1 MNIFQQ
7 IKLFLLT
14 LVVGLPT
21 LSVAQTPTTFS
32 DDIYQGE
39 IFSDVYYANAVF
51 IPAEITKEPSNGV
64 AYWEE
69 TGELTGI
76 IGFNTLTYIPN
87 PGFIGLDTISLT
99 YLRGS
104 FVTTRVNVII
114 NVKESIVLANN
125 DYVDTNLSTPVSVSV
140 LDNDENTNGNL
151 SIRDVL
157 VASGAEDVS
166 VNIDGTITFT
176 PQSDFTGIAY
186 FEYLVCNDADVCDN
200 ATVSISVHNTAS
212 PTNQVHQI
220 YTKKNTPQAILFP
233 LEEYDVEIEPT
244 KGFIDNSE
252 EVWYYIPNEDEFGID
267 QFVYRLGNVTTT
279 INVEI
284 INAEAD
290 NLYAVDD
297 YAYTPI
303 DQAVEIDFL
312 DNDIEEAT
320 FSTVVI
326 IDQPSYGSITQSPGI
341 NGVVTY
347 QPNAGFA
354 TLNEFTVDRFTYRI
368 TLADGSQETATVYI
382 YVNDFNPSASTFE
395 LSVAKNSPLAIQYAI
410 PIDYHSFE
418 VVSQG
423 DLGKVAFFQEINDE
437 YFGQKV
443 VGEKVLLYVPEN
455 QAVGYDEFEV
465 LYCVSPNA
473 NCKSIKIKVN
483 ILDIEIPEE
492 EKCVLA
498 DCVWEGAT
506 NNDGLVNMQ
515 DLLTLG
521 YAIGKTG
528 ANRERS
534 DSDVWYGR
542 SSNEWS
548 ATQSKVNLKYSDTDG
563 NGIINGKD
571 TTAISNNYGRKH
583 SITST
588 PLPATDP
595 LPIYYGQPDTIP
607 LIGPGSIL
615 EIPIILGNEYFP
627 ANDIYGITVNVSYS
641 TSFLKEGTVK
651 VVFDEDSWFTYGS
664 STLGLSKELISG
676 KIDAAS
682 TRTNSSTISGHGV
695 IGRTIGVSSID
706 LDGFRLG
713 DKTPT
718 GTITISATATN
729 SAGEQINLGT
739 DTYTFQ
745 LDLSKAEETASE
757 EFAPEEATVSIFP
770 NPTTEVLNISNNV
783 ERLEIFTLTGQQIYT
798 AQNEYSVKVK
808 NWNEGVYIMR
818 AYTKE
823 GNVVN
828 KKFEVVNN

>member
-14 LVVGLPT
+14 LVLGLPI
-21 LSVAQTPTTFS
+21 LSYSQVTNASGDIFQGQTFS
-32 DDIYQGE
+32 NYIVLSE
-39 IFSDVYYANAVF
+39 IL
-51 IPAEITKEPSNGV
+51 PASITQEPTNGT
-64 AYWEE
+64 AYWEGQE
-69 TGELTGI
+69 GLQGI
-76 IGFNTLTYIPN
+76 AGINKLSYRPN
-87 PGFIGLDTISLT
+87 DGFIGKDTFIVTYFQGMIVPYELT
-99 YLRGS
+99 I
-104 FVTTRVNVII
+104 VI
-114 NVKESIVLANN
+114 NVKESIVLAND
-125 DYVDTNLSTPVSVSV
+125 DYTNTNLSTPISVSV

-176 PQSDFTGIAY
+176 PQANFTGIAY

-200 ATVSISVHNTAS
+200 ATVSISVHNTAT
-212 PTNQVHQI
+212 PTNETHQI

-233 LEEYDVEIEPT
+233 LEGYELETAPE
-244 KGFIDNSE
+244 KGIIDNSE
-252 EVWYYIPNEDEFGID
+252 DVWYYIPNEDESGID
-267 QFVYRLGNVTTT
+267 QFVYRAGNVTTT
-279 INVEI
+279 VNVEI

-290 NLYAVDD
+290 NLYAIDD

-312 DNDIEEAT
+312 ENDIEEAN
-320 FSTVVI
+320 FSTIVI
-326 IDQPSYGSITQSPGI
+326 IDQPSYGSITQSPGV

-347 QPNAGFA
+347 QPDSSFV
-354 TLNEFTVDRFTYRI
+354 TTNELKVDRFTYRI
-368 TLADGSQETATVYI
+368 TLTDGSQETATVYI

-395 LSVAKNSPLAIQYAI
+395 LTVAKNSPLAIQYAI

-423 DLGKVAFFQEINDE
+423 DLGKVDFFQEIDDE
-437 YFGQKV
+437 YFGQRV

-465 LYCVSPNA
+465 QYCVTPNA
-473 NCKSIKIKVN
+473 NCKSVKIKVN
-483 ILDIEIPEE
+483 ILDIIIPEE

-498 DCVWEGAT
+498 DCVWEGDT
-506 NNDGLVNMQ
+506 NNDGVVNMQ

-521 YAIGKTG
+521 YAVGKTG
-528 ANRERS
+528 ASRERS
-534 DSDVWYGR
+534 NSDAWYGR
-542 SSNEWS
+542 SASEW
-548 ATQSKVNLKYSDTDG
+548 ATTQSKADLKHSDTDG

-571 TTAISNNYGRKH
+571 TSAISSNYGRRH
-583 SITST
+583 AITPI

-607 LIGPGSIL
+607 LIGPGSTL

-627 ANDIYGITVNVSYS
+627 VDDIYGISMNVSYS
-641 TSFLKEGTVK
+641 TSFFREGTVDIK
-651 VVFDEDSWFTYGS
+651 FLEQSWFNYN
-664 STLGLSKELISG
+664 STSLSLTKELVTG
-676 KIDAAS
+676 RIDAAT
-682 TRTNSSTISGHGV
+682 TRTNSKAVQGHGQIASIV
-695 IGRTIGVSSID
+695 GTTIED
-706 LDGFRLG
+706 FDPWRLG
-713 DKTPT
+713 DEKPT

-729 SAGEQINLGT
+729 GAGEQISLGT

-745 LDLSKAEETASE
+745 LDLSKVEETTTE
-757 EFAPEEATVSIFP
+757 EFSPEEATVSVFP
-770 NPTTEVLNISNNV
+770 NPTTEVLNISSNV
-783 ERLEIFTLTGQQIYT
+783 ERLEIFTLTGQQVYT

-808 NWNEGVYIMR
+808 NWSEGVYILR
-818 AYTKE
+818 AYTTE